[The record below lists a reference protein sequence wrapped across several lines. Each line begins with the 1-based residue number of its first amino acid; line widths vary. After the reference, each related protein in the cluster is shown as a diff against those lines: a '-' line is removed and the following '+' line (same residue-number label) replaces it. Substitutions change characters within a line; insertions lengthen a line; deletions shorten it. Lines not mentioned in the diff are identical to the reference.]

1 MICFRFYPQWN
12 YERIELWL
20 AEMERQGYRL
30 DKVIC
35 YWWFSFVKAK
45 PKNVRYIFTYN
56 FIKESAMLEC
66 EYELR
71 SRYHADLIK
80 SPGIF
85 YVSIYRETHG
95 ANLTEIV
102 TFRQTYLKHVF
113 SQKMLIGLILSGPAM
128 ITTVYSWLTGTLTLF
143 HFATLLPSLLFILYT
158 IWYAIGLW
166 RLKTERRDERTH
178 M

>member
-1 MICFRFYPQWN
+1 M
-12 YERIELWL
+12 
-20 AEMERQGYRL
+20 
-30 DKVIC
+30 
-35 YWWFSFVKAK
+35 KAK

-113 SQKMLIGLILSGPAM
+113 SQKNADRTYFVRSSDDSNGILLVDLYANAVSFCGF
-128 ITTVYSWLTGTLTLF
+128 ITIFVVYTVYNMVCNWTV
-143 HFATLLPSLLFILYT
+143 
-158 IWYAIGLW
+158 AI
-166 RLKTERRDERTH
+166 
-178 M
+178 